1 MQNDRRRVSVPA
13 GLLPAPIHEVHANRE
28 AGAQVIS
35 GQPAARLQAERLEA
49 EAPVDA
55 EPQADETKAVRQP
68 ETQVGD
74 GRDDRLSRVT
84 FGIRDHPLRA
94 EAEHATQARVG
105 VERRAIGG
113 RAFEVHEHDLAARR
127 RKPKR
132 LAPAEQDRTNTASEV
147 ERRTRSQADAARD
160 SLGFETD
167 RDASAACVGRPQRKR
182 IRALHRGRRR
192 GRRTAA
198 AFEHGLTRRDR
209 RRFGGLGVGVGSA
222 LGAVQLGLDDV
233 DDLVDQAAAS
243 EDLEAL
249 TAPLDPGFVGGAH
262 DCRQVRR
269 AVFTLDQQQHP
280 RVELL
285 VGGAPE
291 AWAAVGDVATL
302 GPARRARKLDQR
314 ADRES
319 INPRFPS
326 FFRRDPRGAH
336 HAAQFARKARS
347 IEENARPNAR
357 VTWLGRLIEQVLDS
371 SLEPRDPS
379 KPRQSGMD
387 QSFLHSALELTTP
400 GQPLESTLARE
411 SPDELLALLYR
422 QMRALAGPRQDLD
435 DLVQAAAERALKA
448 LERFEGRSSLSTFTY
463 GIVYRTLLDQQRWF
477 RRFQRRFSLDS
488 REEPDELAFP
498 RSSET
503 DLREL
508 QRARRLYAALDQLPK
523 EKRAALILHDLEGLD
538 VSDVAAISGTNQ
550 LTVRSRLRDAH
561 KKLAQLLREDPLFD
575 PEVPA

>member
-1 MQNDRRRVSVPA
+1 
-13 GLLPAPIHEVHANRE
+13 
-28 AGAQVIS
+28 
-35 GQPAARLQAERLEA
+35 
-49 EAPVDA
+49 
-55 EPQADETKAVRQP
+55 
-68 ETQVGD
+68 
-74 GRDDRLSRVT
+74 
-84 FGIRDHPLRA
+84 
-94 EAEHATQARVG
+94 
-105 VERRAIGG
+105 
-113 RAFEVHEHDLAARR
+113 
-127 RKPKR
+127 
-132 LAPAEQDRTNTASEV
+132 
-147 ERRTRSQADAARD
+147 
-160 SLGFETD
+160 
-167 RDASAACVGRPQRKR
+167 
-182 IRALHRGRRR
+182 
-192 GRRTAA
+192 
-198 AFEHGLTRRDR
+198 
-209 RRFGGLGVGVGSA
+209 
-222 LGAVQLGLDDV
+222 
-233 DDLVDQAAAS
+233 
-243 EDLEAL
+243 
-249 TAPLDPGFVGGAH
+249 
-262 DCRQVRR
+262 
-269 AVFTLDQQQHP
+269 
-280 RVELL
+280 
-285 VGGAPE
+285 
-291 AWAAVGDVATL
+291 
-302 GPARRARKLDQR
+302 
-314 ADRES
+314 
-319 INPRFPS
+319 
-326 FFRRDPRGAH
+326 
-336 HAAQFARKARS
+336 
-347 IEENARPNAR
+347 
-357 VTWLGRLIEQVLDS
+357 
-371 SLEPRDPS
+371 
-379 KPRQSGMD
+379 MD